1 MNIPDIQIAK
11 RTIKTK
17 WIKDI
22 TDEQN
27 KTTWVHFARYWLGVS
42 LSTVRRDWIW
52 LRSTRKPHGGTG
64 KLPKEYKEIK
74 NTIQEQR
81 EEIGK
86 MNTQHISA
94 RDLQYRMIQKNSPQP
109 KRKIDGEEQQLRH

>member
-1 MNIPDIQIAK
+1 MVAINTEA
-11 RTIKTK
+11 
-17 WIKDI
+17 
-22 TDEQN
+22 
-27 KTTWVHFARYWLGVS
+27 TW
-42 LSTVRRDWIW
+42 
-52 LRSTRKPHGGTG
+52 GTG